1 MERELRIVSDDGESI
16 VLTDSSGNK
25 YRAERKSA
33 PHPALISVPA
43 LSGAN
48 ELTIKEIQARLRAGE
63 SAREI
68 SESSGTA
75 LEKIERFSGPILHE
89 RNHIIS
95 HALDTQ
101 IKRGRSDMTLR
112 DVVNE
117 RLGARGVDLNT
128 LEWNGFRQEDG
139 SWIISLHYP
148 TRDGQSSGEWILD
161 TAKRTLAARDEGA
174 RWISGDER
182 SPQEKVRSQLPT
194 ELLGGDRNNAASQDA
209 REKLDE
215 REGREAPRLIAV
227 REEVEPTSE
236 AARDGVVGRA
246 KVPSWDEI
254 MFGKKTE
261 E

>member
-16 VLTDSSGNK
+16 LLADSSGNK

-33 PHPALISVPA
+33 PHPTLISVPTA
-43 LSGAN
+43 AGSS
-48 ELTIKEIQARLRAGE
+48 ELTIKEIQARLRAGQ
-63 SAREI
+63 SPREI
-68 SESSGTA
+68 SESTGTA

-101 IKRGRSDMTLR
+101 VRRGRSELTLR
-112 DVVNE
+112 EVVNE
-117 RLGARGVDLNT
+117 RLGARGVDIT
-128 LEWNGFRQEDG
+128 ALEWNGFRKEDG
-139 SWIISLHYP
+139 TWIISVHYP

-161 TAKRTLAARDEGA
+161 TNKRTLAARDEGA
-174 RWISGDER
+174 RWISGDDR

-194 ELLGGDRNNAASQDA
+194 ELLGGGA
-209 REKLDE
+209 E
-215 REGREAPRLIAV
+215 REPREAPRLAAV
-227 REEVEPTSE
+227 REEVDLSSD